1 MYIKLIRGAAV
12 EVARRYKL
20 DCYNDV
26 IEAEINTI
34 SNLISFLFRNEHGGK
49 ERRSMRLRV
58 DDCLLIADA
67 NYYDDLE
74 KLSQSYKV

>member
-1 MYIKLIRGAAV
+1 MYIKLIKSAAV
-12 EVARRYKL
+12 EVARRYQL

-26 IEAEINTI
+26 LEAEINTI
-34 SNLISFLFRNEHGGK
+34 SNLISFSFRNENGSR
-49 ERRSMRLRV
+49 ERRAMRLRV
-58 DDCLLIADA
+58 NDCLLVSDA